1 MDNLILY
8 LFKVATGTIF
18 LFVIYLFLFSRDTFY
33 NRNRFLL
40 LLILVIP
47 LVIPLLK
54 IGYTRSLA
62 DTGTYVKTFEN
73 IVASG
78 NIAGSAITEEIQVI
92 TLRNIILW
100 LYFSGVVFII
110 LRIITGIVKTFDIV
124 KKGGRINS
132 EFPYIIETESDYP
145 PFSFFPFIVIPRKIH
160 DSNDC
165 NDILEHEKA
174 HIRQLHSIDIILCEL
189 ITAFQW
195 FNPVIW
201 LVRRSIIQNHEYLA
215 DQSSIEYTN
224 NLKEYQY
231 RLLNIPPWQNLV
243 PVTNNFS
250 SSIKNRLI
258 MINKSPTPKIARLKN
273 IFFLPAVAV
282 LFIMFSFT
290 MSNQDNQLSNQ
301 SFSEIARF
309 IMMNISYPE
318 TAKITGDTGIVYV
331 SVKIDKGGIVKEPK
345 AFRERSQIKSELLQE
360 VVTVAYRPSPP
371 KVKTPVVK
379 DPTALETECIKWVS
393 KIGTQNIPEW
403 KEKDCELTF
412 AFKFLLKE

>member
-1 MDNLILY
+1 MDNLVLY
-8 LFKVATGTIF
+8 MLKVATGTIF
-18 LFVIYLFLFSRDTFY
+18 LYAIYLFLFSKETFY

-54 IGYTRSLA
+54 IGYTRSIA

-92 TLRNIILW
+92 TLRNIVLW
-100 LYFSGVVFII
+100 LYFSGVAFII

-124 KKGGRINS
+124 KKGGRINN

-174 HIRQLHSIDIILCEL
+174 HIRQLHSIDLLLCEL
-189 ITAFQW
+189 VTAFQW

-201 LVRRSIIQNHEYLA
+201 LLRRNIIQNHEYLA
-215 DQSSIEYTN
+215 DHASIEYTN
-224 NLKEYQY
+224 NVKEYQY
-231 RLLNIPPWQNLV
+231 RLLNIPVRQNLV

-250 SSIKNRLI
+250 SSIKNRLV
-258 MINKSPTPKIARLKN
+258 MINKSRTPKIAGLKN
-273 IFFLPAVAV
+273 ILFLPAVAV
-282 LFIMFSFT
+282 LFLMFSFT
-290 MSNQDNQLSNQ
+290 MSNQQNQLSKQ
-301 SFSEIARF
+301 SFSQIARF

-331 SVKIDKGGIVKEPK
+331 SVKIDKGGKVEEPK
-345 AFRERSQIKSELLQE
+345 AFRDKSQIRSELLQE
-360 VVTVAYRPSPP
+360 IVTVALRPTPP
-371 KVKTPVVK
+371 KVKTPVEK
-379 DPTALETECIKWVS
+379 DPLALENECIKWVS
-393 KIGTQNIPEW
+393 IIDTQNIPEW
-403 KEKDCELTF
+403 KEKDCEVTF